1 MFRQQCDTDSAYR
14 RLKSHA
20 QITCYKPR
28 LQFDLLR
35 PIIEIGQLGEM
46 TLKRAKARA
55 SLRSGQA
62 FSISVGVG
70 VPQSNDALKTDA

>member
-1 MFRQQCDTDSAYR
+1 
-14 RLKSHA
+14 
-20 QITCYKPR
+20 
-28 LQFDLLR
+28 LR